1 MKNGDTQFQRVG
13 TCRGPAGR
21 HHKAPRKRP
30 AHKSGSQEDRGK
42 AELCGQLL
50 QRSLVMGLIGVFV
63 VENRRPVK
71 LQASKMREKPCRVLK
86 Q

>member
-1 MKNGDTQFQRVG
+1 
-13 TCRGPAGR
+13 
-21 HHKAPRKRP
+21 
-30 AHKSGSQEDRGK
+30 
-42 AELCGQLL
+42 
-50 QRSLVMGLIGVFV
+50 MGLIGVFV